1 MSESRGLVLVK
12 GSDPVLRADT
22 VAAIVDD
29 LVEGVDRSIALDDL
43 EIPDRKREDEGDDV
57 DDVDRD
63 DELDGVALGL
73 AERIM
78 VAISSPP
85 FLTTRR
91 VVVIRNV
98 NGLTKAQAEM
108 VVERLADP
116 VPGVYVVL
124 VQHGGKMANALAKFL
139 KDHKIVAVE
148 PEAET
153 IAASTEKKKG
163 PDKRTVV
170 DVELQRALGASGVK
184 LDAGARARIVAH
196 LGDDAAR
203 VHELVALLGTRFPLG
218 STVRADDIE
227 PYLGEVGTAA
237 SSFELTTAIE
247 NGDTATAL
255 EVLHRL
261 MHATSAK
268 HAKPQ
273 HPMQLM
279 PLLTNY
285 YRALLRLD
293 DPSVQTK
300 EDAHAILG
308 GNPWAAKYRFDAQR
322 AVGSAGVA
330 KAYAL
335 LAQADLDLRGAGGAT
350 AVDDETVMQLL
361 VARLCALHQRNRSR
375 GARTPAAGGRGR

>member
-1 MSESRGLVLVK
+1 MTGSHRFVLVK
-12 GSDPVLRADT
+12 GADPVLRADT
-22 VAAIVDD
+22 TAAIVDD
-29 LVEGVDRSIALDDL
+29 LLGGDDRSIALDDL
-43 EIPDRKREDEGDDV
+43 EIPDRKRDDEDERADV
-57 DDVDRD
+57 DDSE
-63 DELDGVALGL
+63 DELDGAALGL

-85 FLTTRR
+85 FLTSRR
-91 VVVIRNV
+91 VVVIRNA
-98 NGLTKAQAEM
+98 NGLTKTQAEM
-108 VVERLADP
+108 IVERLNDP
-116 VPGVYVVL
+116 VPGVHVVL
-124 VQHGGKMANALAKFL
+124 VQHGGKLATPLAKFV
-139 KDHKIVAVE
+139 KDNKIAAVE

-170 DVELQRALGASGVK
+170 DVELQRAIGAAGVK
-184 LDAGARARIVAH
+184 LDSGARGRIVGH

-203 VHELVALLGTRFPLG
+203 VHELVALLATRFPLG

-227 PYLGEVGTAA
+227 PYLGEAGTTA
-237 SSFELTTAIE
+237 SSFDLTAAIE
-247 NGDTATAL
+247 NGDAATAL

-279 PLLTNY
+279 PLLANY

-293 DPSVQTK
+293 DPSVHTK

-308 GNPWAAKYRFDAQR
+308 GNPWAAKYRFDAYR
-322 AVGSAGVA
+322 TVGSAGVA
-330 KAYAL
+330 KAYQL

-350 AVDDETVMQLL
+350 ALDNETVMQLL
-361 VARLCALHQRNRSR
+361 VARLCALHQRKGSR
-375 GARTPAAGGRGR
+375 GAKTPAAGGRGR